1 MYLPAQFDEQRVDVM
16 HDLIRAHPLA
26 SIVIVT
32 AGRLAANHIPMRIA
46 PAPAPFGTLRGHV
59 ARANPLWRDI
69 AAGTDALAIFQGPNR
84 YISPSHYATKR
95 DTAKVVPTWN
105 YAVVHAHGTLRPIDD
120 PTWLRAFLDGLTDE
134 HESKRAA
141 PWKVT
146 DAPEDFV
153 NMQLKAI
160 VGVELTIASLMGKW
174 KVSQNRLPVDRQSTI
189 DGLRNDGDADS
200 GAMADLIERA
210 FKGSRTS

>member
-1 MYLPAQFDEQRVDVM
+1 MYLPAHFDEQRIEVM

-26 SIVIVT
+26 SIITVSGGKPT
-32 AGRLAANHIPMRIA
+32 ADHIPMRIA

-59 ARANPLWRDI
+59 ARANPLWKGI

-84 YISPSHYATKR
+84 YISPSLYATKR
-95 DTAKVVPTWN
+95 ETAKVVPTWN
-105 YAVVHAHGTLRPIDD
+105 YVVVHAHGTLRAIDD
-120 PTWLRAFLDGLTDE
+120 PAWLRAFLEGLTDE
-134 HESKRAA
+134 HESKRTA

-153 NMQLKAI
+153 NTQLKAI
-160 VGVELTIASLMGKW
+160 VGIELSITNLVGKW
-174 KVSQNRLPVDRQSTI
+174 KLSQNRLPVDRQSTI
-189 DGLRNDGDADS
+189 DGLRGDSDAGS

-210 FKGSRTS
+210 FKASPTS